1 MYVVLC
7 WLHLLIVPITALIA
21 AFFDWSKRKIKFSCK
36 KKEAINVQK
45 ILKETR
51 IFAQIPES
59 VYFA

>member
-51 IFAQIPES
+51 IFAQIS
-59 VYFA
+59 